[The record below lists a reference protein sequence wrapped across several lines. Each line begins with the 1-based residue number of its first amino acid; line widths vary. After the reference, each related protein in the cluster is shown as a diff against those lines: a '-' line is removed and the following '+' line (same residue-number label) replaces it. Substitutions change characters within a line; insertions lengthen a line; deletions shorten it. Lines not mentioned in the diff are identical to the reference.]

1 MIGFYPRP
9 NAIMVA
15 FRCLREVV
23 LTQAF
28 VVKCDD
34 ALGEDVCEKFGV
46 VHVALNVRIKL
57 KRQRRIGYQCEQGK
71 SKIVLDSVQCFELV
85 GFKAQHNHGGGV

>member
-1 MIGFYPRP
+1 MVGFYPRP

-34 ALGEDVCEKFGV
+34 ALGEDVCKKFGVVHV

-57 KRQRRIGYQCEQGK
+57 KRQRRIGYQCEQGE
-71 SKIVLDSVQCFELV
+71 SKIVLDSV
-85 GFKAQHNHGGGV
+85 